1 MPKATRKTDSLTCE
15 LCGAT
20 ARAKVIL
27 SLKRLI
33 FRCSVCGLVFSDPD
47 RPPADAGSYS
57 ETYYNNGVY
66 ANYLEDRPAIE
77 RNSLRALAE
86 LQQLTSGRRLLDV
99 GCAAGFFLAAAREAG
114 WSVRGLELSAYMAGY
129 ARRELDLNVDLG
141 SIEVPPSG
149 LEKSDVISL
158 WDTLEHLSHPVQA
171 LVNIRGLLQPKGV
184 LVLSTGDY
192 GSLLRWFT
200 GRRWRLFDDPTH
212 NYFFDEATLRRLLE
226 AGGFRVLRVKR
237 RGKWVSSSMILH
249 QSGLPFATS
258 IRRALELKGWNSPF
272 YVNLRD
278 VMTVFATVSELTP

>member
-1 MPKATRKTDSLTCE
+1 
-15 LCGAT
+15 
-20 ARAKVIL
+20 
-27 SLKRLI
+27 
-33 FRCSVCGLVFSDPD
+33 
-47 RPPADAGSYS
+47 
-57 ETYYNNGVY
+57 
-66 ANYLEDRPAIE
+66 
-77 RNSLRALAE
+77 
-86 LQQLTSGRRLLDV
+86 
-99 GCAAGFFLAAAREAG
+99 
-114 WSVRGLELSAYMAGY
+114 MAGY